1 MAPKLFASQQ
11 PKTVL
16 LPCRA
21 EECVKMELNQ
31 NVDLN
36 KKKKQLIGKVLDSIH
51 GILSLTSPPHY
62 HSK

>member
-1 MAPKLFASQQ
+1 MAPKLLASQQ
-11 PKTVL
+11 PKTML

-21 EECVKMELNQ
+21 EESVKMELNQ

-36 KKKKQLIGKVLDSIH
+36 KKKTQLIGKVLGSIR
-51 GILSLTSPPHY
+51 GIPSLTPHY